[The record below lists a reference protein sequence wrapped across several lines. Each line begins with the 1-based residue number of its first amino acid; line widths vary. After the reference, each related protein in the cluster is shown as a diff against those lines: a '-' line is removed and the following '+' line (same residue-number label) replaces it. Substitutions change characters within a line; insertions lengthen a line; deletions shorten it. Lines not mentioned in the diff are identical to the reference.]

1 MKDNEEH
8 LTLKI
13 GNKTVPLAFVEI
25 NSSFYVISSGNSN
38 RWPGE
43 VLRQG
48 SARISL
54 HGEDILVTPKL
65 VTDSDQQKKIK
76 DTMIAK
82 YGDLKFNK
90 WFAEISR
97 IIKLSQTNEV
107 NEKNMDHYEE
117 WLKDE
122 FDSIAQH
129 YDHHIYDNLV
139 NNYLRERSIS
149 LMKTFFPPSQ
159 RLMEIGSG
167 TGTETLEMLKS
178 GHEIT
183 AIDIS
188 ENMNSILRKKA
199 IDAEVSDLL
208 TTITMKA
215 SDLVN
220 HEKGFM
226 NKPFDGLYSN
236 YGALNCESN
245 IDAIMESVH
254 KIVKPH
260 GKVVLGIFNK
270 FCILELTA
278 HMIGMKPRR
287 VFERFSN
294 KIPEGASRFCIDVYP
309 YSPAYL
315 KRLFSKRFNIEMI
328 YGCPVI
334 LPPSNYSFMIK
345 GRINEERI
353 KKADMFF
360 SKLWPFNYMGDHTLY
375 FMRNKN

>member
-1 MKDNEEH
+1 MKNNEDH
-8 LTLKI
+8 LILKI
-13 GNKTVPLAFVEI
+13 GNKAVPLAFVEAY
-25 NSSFYVISSGNSN
+25 SSFYVISSGNSN

-43 VLRQG
+43 VLRAG
-48 SARISL
+48 TAILSL
-54 HGEDILVTPKL
+54 HGENIPVKPKL
-65 VTDSDQQKKIK
+65 LTNSDQQKEIK
-76 DTMIAK
+76 DAMRAK
-82 YGDLKFNK
+82 YGNMNFNK
-90 WFAEISR
+90 WFSEISR
-97 IIKLSQTNEV
+97 IIKFSQTEGLNEE
-107 NEKNMDHYEE
+107 NINHYEE

-122 FDSIAQH
+122 FDSIAQN

-139 NNYLRERSIS
+139 NNYLRERSLS

-199 IDAEVSDLL
+199 NDANVSNLL
-208 TTITMKA
+208 TTMTMKA

-220 HEKGFM
+220 YEKEFM

-236 YGALNCESN
+236 YGALNCEAN
-245 IDAIMESVH
+245 IDAIMEIVH

-260 GKVVLGIFNK
+260 GKIVFGIFNK
-270 FCILELTA
+270 FCLVEMIA
-278 HMIGMKPRR
+278 HLIGRKPGR

-294 KIPEGASRFCIDVYP
+294 RIPEGASRFCIDVYP

-315 KRLFSKRFNIEMI
+315 KKLFSKWFNIEMI

-345 GRINEERI
+345 GRINEERV
-353 KKADMFF
+353 KKADIFF
-360 SKLWPFNYMGDHTLY
+360 SKMWPFKFIGDHTLY
-375 FMRNKN
+375 LMSNKK